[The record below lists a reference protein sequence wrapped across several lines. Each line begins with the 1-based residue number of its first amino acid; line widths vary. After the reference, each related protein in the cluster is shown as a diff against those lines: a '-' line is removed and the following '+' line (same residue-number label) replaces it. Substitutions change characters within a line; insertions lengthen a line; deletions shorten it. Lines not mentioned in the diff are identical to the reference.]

1 VPQWGRPA
9 IFDSLTAVDLVT
21 ETDKA
26 VETMVSHTLCAKYP
40 TFKFLGEETYQP
52 GTHLT
57 DQPTFVCD
65 PIDGTTNFVHQY
77 PYVSISLGFACNKE
91 PLVGVVFN
99 PFTGQ
104 LYTGLKG
111 EGSYLTDLKSG
122 EKQRLPL
129 KQPLEPLKQ
138 LSDTLVAIEWG
149 SDREGPNYENK
160 VKTFGNLGRSKEQ
173 GGAMIHSFRSFGSAA
188 LNLCGVASGSLDL
201 YWEGGPWAWDFC
213 AGWVILKEAGG
224 MIVDA
229 NPGRW
234 EIPVDHRMLLAVRPS
249 PDGQGQKE
257 VVEEFWR
264 FVAGKLEYVH

>member
-1 VPQWGRPA
+1 
-9 IFDSLTAVDLVT
+9 
-21 ETDKA
+21 
-26 VETMVSHTLCAKYP
+26 
-40 TFKFLGEETYQP
+40 
-52 GTHLT
+52 
-57 DQPTFVCD
+57 
-65 PIDGTTNFVHQY
+65 
-77 PYVSISLGFACNKE
+77 
-91 PLVGVVFN
+91 
-99 PFTGQ
+99 
-104 LYTGLKG
+104 
-111 EGSYLTDLKSG
+111 
-122 EKQRLPL
+122 
-129 KQPLEPLKQ
+129 
-138 LSDTLVAIEWG
+138 
-149 SDREGPNYENK
+149 
-160 VKTFGNLGRSKEQ
+160 
-173 GGAMIHSFRSFGSAA
+173 MIHSFRSFGSAA